1 MKQLC
6 FPLLTS
12 SYVVFSATSVLVVT
26 GAHANVV
33 DNCKRVS
40 PAVVTIYAGTEIGS
54 GSILTQD
61 GVVITNHHV
70 LEDVIRSQGKKSI
83 YVNLPNGMHYTAKL
97 LSQDKPNDLA
107 LIRLNTAS
115 KLPTVPL
122 AETVSV
128 KANDPVCAIGSPL
141 GRKGVLSQGKFSGY
155 RQNGDLRSQIFLY
168 PGNSGGPLLDAQG
181 QMIGINKSIWENEK
195 GENSGISFATSTPI
209 VRSFVTRS
217 GIALAAPQPKPQ
229 VTQAVAAKSPAAAQ
243 PVEAQAVLEPGF
255 DTSSLARGDARAELE
270 PTPEW
275 AASPQDFDQPVEPAR
290 QTVSVDGYV
299 VQTYPEAATAPAEPD
314 NFARDRVSSPEP
326 IREYVFSA
334 TPNPASKTVP
344 TPTVNRS
351 LSKPSDGR
359 LGVIINTQSLTVRQV
374 EFDTPAERA
383 GLLPGDRIL
392 AVNNAQLRSFE
403 QLDSFLSRRP
413 PSAVFTI
420 RRSAQTKQVRV
431 NF

>member
-12 SYVVFSATSVLVVT
+12 SYVVFSATSVLIAT
-26 GAHANVV
+26 GAHANVF

-70 LEDVIRSQGKKSI
+70 LEDVIRSKGKKTI
-83 YVNLPNGMHYTAKL
+83 YVNLPNGGHYTAKL

-122 AETVSV
+122 ADSVAV

-141 GRKGVLSQGKFSGY
+141 GRQGVLSQGKFSGY
-155 RQNGDLRSQIFLY
+155 RENGDLRSQIFLY

-181 QMIGINKSIWENEK
+181 RMIGINKSIWENEK

-209 VRSFVTRS
+209 VRSFVTKS
-217 GIALAAPQPKPQ
+217 GIALAVPQPKPQ
-229 VTQAVAAKSPAAAQ
+229 VTQPVVAKSPPAQ
-243 PVEAQAVLEPGF
+243 PVAAQAVLEPGF
-255 DTSSLARGDARAELE
+255 DAPSPASGGSRVELE

-275 AASPQDFDQPVEPAR
+275 AAAPQDLNQPVEPAR
-290 QTVSVDGYV
+290 QAVSVDGYV
-299 VQTYPEAATAPAEPD
+299 VQTYPEAATVPAQPG
-314 NFARDRVSSPEP
+314 NFASDRVSAPEP
-326 IREYVFSA
+326 MREYVFSA
-334 TPNPASKTVP
+334 TPTP
-344 TPTVNRS
+344 TPKAKPAPTKS
-351 LSKPSDGR
+351 LNKPSDGR

-383 GLLPGDRIL
+383 GLLPGDRIV

-413 PSAVFTI
+413 QSAVFTI
-420 RRSAQTKQVRV
+420 RRSTQTKQVRV

>member
-1 MKQLC
+1 
-6 FPLLTS
+6 
-12 SYVVFSATSVLVVT
+12 
-26 GAHANVV
+26 
-33 DNCKRVS
+33 
-40 PAVVTIYAGTEIGS
+40 
-54 GSILTQD
+54 
-61 GVVITNHHV
+61 
-70 LEDVIRSQGKKSI
+70 
-83 YVNLPNGMHYTAKL
+83 
-97 LSQDKPNDLA
+97 LA
-107 LIRLNTAS
+107 LIRLNAAS

-122 AETVSV
+122 AESVSV

-155 RQNGDLRSQIFLY
+155 RENGDLRSQIFLY
-168 PGNSGGPLLDAQG
+168 PGNSGGPLLDAKG

-209 VRSFVTRS
+209 VRSFVTKS

-229 VTQAVAAKSPAAAQ
+229 VTQSVAAKSPAAAQ
-243 PVEAQAVLEPGF
+243 PFEAQAVLEPGF
-255 DTSSLARGDARAELE
+255 DAPPPASESGRVELE

-275 AASPQDFDQPVEPAR
+275 AAAPQDFDQPGESVQQTAPA
-290 QTVSVDGYV
+290 DGYV
-299 VQTYPEAATAPAEPD
+299 VQTYPEPATALAEPG
-314 NFARDRVSSPEP
+314 NVARGRVSAPEP

-334 TPNPASKTVP
+334 TSTPTPKATPVP
-344 TPTVNRS
+344 TKS
-351 LSKPSDGR
+351 LNKPSDGR

-413 PSAVFTI
+413 QSAVFTI
-420 RRSAQTKQVRV
+420 RRSAQTRQVRV